1 VLGVHVPADDLMLL
15 IVLDLTDDLAA
26 VEQARAALL
35 QRVQLM
41 TPNHFVGVLT
51 AQNGLRVLSE
61 PTADREL
68 ASAAIRS
75 QQVGGRAGLLETIE
89 QSARIG
95 SSIIDKSGVRLAIFY
110 ITDSDVNNYRE
121 ALNNPSI
128 NYSDG
133 GDVSRRADSL
143 VRERI
148 ARMVASLS
156 KTQAPVFINHLNY
169 RTDQLNVAYQ
179 TGLISLA
186 AATGGSTT
194 IARSLNEIPSIV
206 NSTLDHILEHYAVTV
221 ALHTSNKKVD
231 VTLASEDAGALD
243 YRSSYT
249 FEN

>member
-1 VLGVHVPADDLMLL
+1 MLL
-15 IVLDLTDDLAA
+15 VVLDLTDDLAA
-26 VEQARAALL
+26 VEQASGALL
-35 QRVQLM
+35 ARVQSLA
-41 TPNHFVGVLT
+41 PNHYVGVLT
-51 AQNGLRVLSE
+51 AQNGLRVLAE
-61 PTADREL
+61 PTGDRDV

-89 QSARIG
+89 NAAKIG
-95 SSIIDKSGVRLAIFY
+95 SSIINKSGVRLAILY
-110 ITDSDVNNYRE
+110 VTDSDVNNYRE

-148 ARMVASLS
+148 ARMVASLTT
-156 KTQAPVFINHLNY
+156 TQAPVFITHLTY
-169 RTDQLNVAYQ
+169 RNDSLNVAYQ

-186 AATGGSTT
+186 AATGGSTRV
-194 IARSLNEIPSIV
+194 ARSLSEIPAVV
-206 NSTLDHILEHYAVTV
+206 NTTLDQILGHYAVTV
-221 ALHTSNKKVD
+221 ALHKSGKKVD
-231 VTLASEDAGALD
+231 VTLANQAGGDLN